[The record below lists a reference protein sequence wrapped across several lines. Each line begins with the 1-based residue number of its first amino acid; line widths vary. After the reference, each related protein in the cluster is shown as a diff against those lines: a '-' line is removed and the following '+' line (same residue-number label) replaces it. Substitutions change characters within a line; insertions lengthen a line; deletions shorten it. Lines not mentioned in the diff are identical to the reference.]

1 MDEATLQK
9 IRQYVN
15 ENIDLFHDTR
25 LVKIKGLRLNEVLKR
40 KNPYLFKAKN
50 INLASELVQSIVE
63 ATLYAS
69 EEGLFG
75 KFLEGLAIFVS
86 EVTSGGQK
94 SGITGI
100 DLELTRDGVRYLIAI
115 KSGQNWGNAS
125 QHSALRVNFAN
136 AVKVIKQD
144 RRIKAVQ
151 PVLGIC
157 YGKFK
162 TIDTGLYLKIG
173 GQSFWHFISGEPGF
187 YVDLI
192 EPVGY
197 RAREHNES
205 FLKERDITLNRLTRE
220 FTTLYCDEA
229 GRIDWPKLVAFNSSN
244 LTPETDHP

>member
-1 MDEATLQK
+1 MDAKTLRR
-9 IRQYVN
+9 INQYVN
-15 ENIDLFHDTR
+15 ENIDLFHDKR
-25 LVKIKGLRLNEVLKR
+25 LEKIRELKLKDILKR

-50 INLASELVQSIVE
+50 VNSASELVLSIIE

-75 KFLEGLAIFVS
+75 TFLEGLAILVA
-86 EVTSGGQK
+86 ELTCGGQK

-100 DLELTRDGVRYLIAI
+100 DLELLRDEVRYLIAI
-115 KSGQNWGNAS
+115 KSGQNWGNSS
-125 QHSALRVNFAN
+125 QHQALRANFKN

-162 TIDTGLYLKIG
+162 TVDNGEYLKLG
-173 GQSFWHFISGEPGF
+173 GQSFWYFISCDPHF
-187 YVDLI
+187 YKDLI

-197 RAREHNES
+197 NAKKHNDD
-205 FLKERDITLNRLTRE
+205 FLEEKANTHNRLTRE
-220 FTTLYCDEA
+220 FSNQFCDESGA
-229 GRIDWPKLVAFNSSN
+229 IDWAKLVQFNSGNMKS
-244 LTPETDHP
+244 E